1 MNAIEIKN
9 LTLKIKNKVV
19 LDNININFS
28 KGNIQTVLGPNSS
41 YKTLLFNAIKKNKKG
56 ITINGNC
63 TFISN
68 DINSQVVGKTVKD
81 QLLFFMRLNN
91 YTDRKM
97 NSRLKKVIDLFGI
110 NDILNEDPFDIS
122 YGYRQLVVVLSLLML
137 DKDIFIIDDA
147 FNMLDNINRE
157 KMFNYIKSKKKTTF
171 IHFTNNSED
180 ILYGTNTIIFNRKVI
195 KKDKTNKIITNE
207 KLFLNNNL
215 SLPFMADL
223 SNKLKY
229 YNLFDKVIIDQKE
242 MVDELWN

>member
-19 LDNININFS
+19 IDNININFS

-97 NSRLKKVIDLFGI
+97 NSRLKKVIDLFGV

-122 YGYRQLVVVLSLLML
+122 YGYRQLVVVL
-137 DKDIFIIDDA
+137 
-147 FNMLDNINRE
+147 
-157 KMFNYIKSKKKTTF
+157 
-171 IHFTNNSED
+171 
-180 ILYGTNTIIFNRKVI
+180 
-195 KKDKTNKIITNE
+195 
-207 KLFLNNNL
+207 
-215 SLPFMADL
+215 
-223 SNKLKY
+223 
-229 YNLFDKVIIDQKE
+229 
-242 MVDELWN
+242 